1 MSYCPHTDKEIEE
14 MLRVIGA
21 DSINELFSDIPAGLK
36 VRRWKSRPGGCNIAA
51 AVADG
56 GLRAGELEIENGK
69 SEFEVM
75 DELGKLSAN
84 CQTGGI
90 SFMGGGFYD
99 HFIPAAV
106 DALSQLSGFLTSY
119 TPYQSE
125 CSQGTL
131 QALYE
136 YQTAVCRLTG
146 LDGANAS
153 VYDGG
158 TALAEGIMMAVRKTG
173 RKKIVIDGCV
183 NPLYRDIVKTYFS
196 GQNFE
201 VLEIAPDGCAMAR
214 EKFIKAIDNNTAAA
228 VIQNPNF
235 FGTAD
240 DYSDVTSAAHS
251 AGALA
256 VGSFYPVAM
265 AVLKTPVETG
275 FDIATGEGQSLGM
288 PLSFGGPYLGY
299 IAASSPCLR
308 NLPGRIAGATCDSEG
323 RRGFVLT
330 LQAREQHIRRERA
343 SSNICSNQNLCAI
356 RALIYLS
363 LVGKDGFRAIAALS
377 RDKSEYAKELIGDI
391 PSVKIKN
398 GEATFNEFVFETDLP
413 ADTVLEAMAKFG
425 IDAGIGLG
433 GFYEGF
439 EKSILISFTEKNRK
453 EDIDF
458 FAKVLKGT
466 LS

>member
-1 MSYCPHTDKEIEE
+1 MSYCPHTDKEIEK

-21 DSINELFSDIPAGLK
+21 DSVPDLFSDIP
-36 VRRWKSRPGGCNIAA
+36 
-51 AVADG
+51 DD
-56 GLRAGELEIENGK
+56 LRAGELALENGK

-75 DELGKLSAN
+75 GKLEKLSAN
-84 CQTGGI
+84 CSAGRI
-90 SFMGGGFYD
+90 SFTGGGFYD
-99 HFIPAAV
+99 HFIPSAV
-106 DALSQLSGFLTSY
+106 DALSQMSGFLTSY

-136 YQTAVCRLTG
+136 YQTAICRLTG

-158 TALAEGIMMAVRKTG
+158 TALAEGIMMAARKTM
-173 RKKIVIDGCV
+173 RKKIVIDACV

-196 GQNFE
+196 GQGFE
-201 VLEIAPDGCAMAR
+201 ILEIAPDGCAVDR
-214 EKFIKAIDNNTAAA
+214 EKFIKAIDDNTAAV

-235 FGTAD
+235 FGTVD
-240 DYSDVTSAAHS
+240 DYSDITAAAHS
-251 AGALA
+251 AGAQA

-265 AVLKTPVETG
+265 ALLKTPAETG

-299 IAASSPCLR
+299 VAATSACLR
-308 NLPGRIAGATCDSEG
+308 NLPGRIVGATCDSEG

-363 LVGKDGFRAIAALS
+363 LAGKKGFREVAELS
-377 RDKSEYAKELIGDI
+377 RDKSEYAKELIGKI
-391 PSVKIKN
+391 PSIKIKN
-398 GEATFNEFVFETDLP
+398 TAPTFNEFVFETDLP
-413 ADTVLEAMAKFG
+413 ADTVLEAMSKSG
-425 IDAGIGLG
+425 IDAGIALG
-433 GFYEGF
+433 GFYKGF
-439 EKSILISFTEKNRK
+439 EKSVLISFTEKSRK

-458 FAKVLKGT
+458 FARELENFLTERK
-466 LS
+466 